1 MRIVTTG
8 GGLRTRPKLRAMVA
22 LTLGLAIG
30 WIAVLPLSYFRT
42 YLGRAADAPPPL
54 VQIPRSDSAA
64 ARPQIS
70 ADTRRDPANATGPA
84 STANKAHGRRLT
96 QNTTQPKPIKTSL
109 IAPSLSAPPLTVPSL
124 NAPPGL
130 DVTADT
136 ARRSDP
142 AARALLPFPEFET
155 RDARRLDGARGQRQH
170 RDPRR
175 PRAQLQGR
183 ARRHRARRRAAR
195 VDRALGRPLDRRDRI
210 GPDLHAVSGW
220 WASIGRALP
229 LSHGSS
235 SARKWMPLC
244 LHAIAAGALALRLAM
259 VWRSEHLGH
268 PDEVFQYLEQAHR
281 LVYGYG
287 FVPWEYRFARRNWL
301 LPGALAGLLEAL
313 RLAGFDRPDAYIPA
327 LKALFAILSVS
338 LVYAANALGR
348 SLFGVR
354 AGLIA
359 AALAAF
365 WYELVEASTRATPE
379 VLATYALVVA
389 LALATGPSRARRAA
403 AAGLLLGI
411 VVALR
416 LQYAPCAAAV
426 WMVCAIGWGWRPA
439 LVAAA
444 AAAVMPA
451 LAGVLDL
458 VAWGAPFASY
468 YNSIVL
474 DVVYRVSEMFGT
486 APWFYY
492 AGGLWIASGG
502 VFAAAAAYGVVTWRK
517 SWPIL
522 LVLVALLVPHALIA
536 HKEYRFTFLAVPL
549 LLVLAA
555 AAIAAAGE
563 WLRMR
568 RVAPGARALATAA
581 AFAIIAAVSVA
592 GFRNYG
598 VFRQDD
604 RLLAA
609 LDLARRSDVAAVLD
623 LATPWYLSGGF
634 YYLHHDVPVLL
645 QAAARR
651 AGRHRAAPARKP
663 RAGRRIRAGYPGLP
677 AALGPRRRAHPRA
690 GVAAGGLSRARQG
703 RAGADAGWGG

>member
-1 MRIVTTG
+1 M
-8 GGLRTRPKLRAMVA
+8 LWRACSKHCV
-22 LTLGLAIG
+22 
-30 WIAVLPLSYFRT
+30 
-42 YLGRAADAPPPL
+42 
-54 VQIPRSDSAA
+54 
-64 ARPQIS
+64 
-70 ADTRRDPANATGPA
+70 
-84 STANKAHGRRLT
+84 
-96 QNTTQPKPIKTSL
+96 SL
-109 IAPSLSAPPLTVPSL
+109 
-124 NAPPGL
+124 
-130 DVTADT
+130 
-136 ARRSDP
+136 
-142 AARALLPFPEFET
+142 
-155 RDARRLDGARGQRQH
+155 
-170 RDPRR
+170 
-175 PRAQLQGR
+175 
-183 ARRHRARRRAAR
+183 
-195 VDRALGRPLDRRDRI
+195 
-210 GPDLHAVSGW
+210 
-220 WASIGRALP
+220 
-229 LSHGSS
+229 
-235 SARKWMPLC
+235 
-244 LHAIAAGALALRLAM
+244 
-259 VWRSEHLGH
+259 
-268 PDEVFQYLEQAHR
+268 
-281 LVYGYG
+281 
-287 FVPWEYRFARRNWL
+287 
-301 LPGALAGLLEAL
+301 
-313 RLAGFDRPDAYIPA
+313 GFDRPDAYIPA

-348 SLFGVR
+348 NLFGVR

-389 LALATGPSRARRAA
+389 LALATGPSSARRAA

-492 AGGLWIASGG
+492 ADGLWIASGG
-502 VFAAAAAYGVVTWRK
+502 VFAAAAAYGVVAWRK

-563 WLRMR
+563 WLRTR

-581 AFAIIAAVSVA
+581 AFAIIAAVSIA

-634 YYLHHDVPVLL
+634 YYLHHDVPVYFKPQLDAL
-645 QAAARR
+645 A
-651 AGRHRAAPARKP
+651 RHRAAPAREP
-663 RAGRRIRAGYPGLP
+663 CAGRRIRAGHPGLP

-690 GVAAGGLSRARQG
+690 GVAAGGLSRRPARMGASRCRVGWMIGLG
-703 RAGADAGWGG
+703 RMGAANIGSSLVVRMSARVRRNRLSD